1 MTQITP
7 SAQAKDAESLPE
19 QATDPEVAEAVEAAA
34 GPLAADAD
42 TDADTGADI
51 DDDLLEG
58 RIVLGDG
65 SDVAPT
71 NSTLP
76 SHGPAG
82 RAGMVTLIG
91 QPNVGKSTL
100 MNALLGEKLA
110 IMSPKPQTTRDQ
122 IRGIYTAEDTQIV
135 FVDTPGIHEAR
146 SPLNRAMVGQ
156 AIEALEQVDLVVVV
170 IDVEKVRAG
179 WKRTGMDPAK
189 GVPMPETAEEAEARI
204 HRRDRKLLRRVRHY
218 TDKFLFVLNKID
230 KVRKTQLLPII
241 ATYAQVAG
249 CVGVVPVSAL
259 TGDGLAPLV
268 AAIKPYLPVGPRLYD
283 ADLLT
288 DRTLRFLCAELLREQ
303 VFHKT
308 RQEVPYGVAVQIE
321 VFEEHPK
328 VTHIQAVVW
337 VERASQRGILLG
349 KGGAMMKE
357 LASGARASMEL
368 MLETK
373 VFLEVLVRVE
383 PRWTERLETLRR
395 LGYEG

>member
-1 MTQITP
+1 M
-7 SAQAKDAESLPE
+7 SAEQTIEAPEEQVTEPQAEVEVDAE
-19 QATDPEVAEAVEAAA
+19 ANAEVEVSAEAEA
-34 GPLAADAD
+34 
-42 TDADTGADI
+42 GADE
-51 DDDLLEG
+51 DLLEG
-58 RIVLGDG
+58 PIVLGDPDEVPEHV
-65 SDVAPT
+65 SP
-71 NSTLP
+71 LP
-76 SHGPAG
+76 PHGPQG
-82 RAGMVTLIG
+82 RAGMVTIIG

-110 IMSPKPQTTRDQ
+110 ITSPKPQTTRDQ
-122 IRGIYTAEDTQIV
+122 IRGIYTKEDTQIV

-170 IDVEKVRAG
+170 IDVEKVRDG
-179 WKRTGMDPAK
+179 WKKTGMDPSR
-189 GVPMPETAEEAEARI
+189 GVPAPTNAEEAERRI
-204 HRRDRKLLRRVRHY
+204 YRRDRKLLRRVRHH

-230 KVRKTQLLPII
+230 NVRKTHLLPIL
-241 ATYAQVAG
+241 ATYAAVEG
-249 CVGVVPVSAL
+249 CVGVVPVSAI
-259 TGDGLAPLV
+259 TGDGLDTLV
-268 AAIKPYLPVGPRLYD
+268 EAIAPYLPVGPRLYD
-283 ADLLT
+283 AELLT
-288 DRTLRFLCAELLREQ
+288 DRSLRFLCAELLREQ

-321 VFEEHPK
+321 VFEEHPG
-328 VTHIQAVVW
+328 VTHIQSVVW

-383 PRWTERLETLRR
+383 PRWTERLDTLRR

>member
-1 MTQITP
+1 MSEANNETPEIDDEVITP
-7 SAQAKDAESLPE
+7 VAEPEEMTDAEASKSPLSD
-19 QATDPEVAEAVEAAA
+19 ATA
-34 GPLAADAD
+34 GVV
-42 TDADTGADI
+42 
-51 DDDLLEG
+51 DDDSADEDLLDG
-58 RIVLGDG
+58 PVILGD
-65 SDVAPT
+65 STDVLPVDP
-71 NSTLP
+71 TLP
-76 SHGPAG
+76 PHGPQG
-82 RAGMVTLIG
+82 RAGMVTIIG

-122 IRGIYTAEDTQIV
+122 IRGIYTVKDTQIV

-170 IDVEKVRAG
+170 IDVEKVRNG
-179 WKRTGMDPAK
+179 WRKTGKDPSK
-189 GVPMPETAEEAEARI
+189 GVAPPRDAEEAEHRI
-204 HRRDRKLLRRVRHY
+204 HRRDRKLLRRVRHH

-230 KVRKTQLLPII
+230 NVRKTQLLPIM
-241 ATYAQVAG
+241 ATYAAVDG
-249 CVGVVPVSAL
+249 CIGVVPVSAL
-259 TGDGLAPLV
+259 NGDGLSQLV
-268 AAIKPYLPVGPRLYD
+268 DAIRPYLPVGPRVYD
-283 ADLLT
+283 AEMLT

-308 RQEVPYGVAVQIE
+308 KQEVPYGVAVQIE

-349 KGGAMMKE
+349 KRGAMMKE
-357 LASGARASMEL
+357 LATGARASMEL
-368 MLETK
+368 MLDQR
-373 VFLEVLVRVE
+373 VYLEVLVRVE
-383 PRWTERLETLRR
+383 PRWSERLETLRR